1 MLSAFRERLVRF
13 FTAVGEATLLT
24 LRAIWFLLRKP
35 PKAEHLI
42 KQLSYVGAE
51 TLPVVLVTS
60 FFSGGV
66 IVVETY
72 STFHR
77 FSAEYLLGAVVA
89 ISMARELGPVL
100 TALMVVARVGSAMTA
115 QIGTMKITEQIDALR
130 VLAVNPVRYLV
141 SPRIFAAVVSLPLL
155 TIVADVVG
163 IFGGWFVAVKLF
175 GVNEYLFWQKMRDI
189 VEFYDFLGGLIKAAV
204 FGLIIAA
211 VSCYFGFA
219 TRGGAEGVG
228 RATTASVV
236 TSSML
241 ILIVDYFLSALIY

>member
-1 MLSAFRERLVRF
+1 MFVPLKGKLESF

-24 LRAIWFLLRKP
+24 LSAVWFLIRKP
-35 PKAEHLI
+35 PKLEHFL
-42 KQLSYVGAE
+42 KQLSYIGAE

-77 FSAEYLLGAVVA
+77 FNAEYLLGAVVA

-141 SPRIFAAVVSLPLL
+141 SPRLVASVLSLPLL

-175 GVNEYLFWQKMRDI
+175 GVNDYLFWQKMKDI
-189 VEFYDFLGGLIKAAV
+189 VEIHDFLGGLYKAAI

-219 TRGGAEGVG
+219 AKGGAEGVG
-228 RATTASVV
+228 RATTTSVV

-241 ILIVDYFLSALIY
+241 ILIVDYFLSALIF

>member
-1 MLSAFRERLVRF
+1 MFLPFWSRIISF
-13 FTAVGEATLLT
+13 FNAVGEATLLAFYG
-24 LRAIWFLLRKP
+24 LWFLIKKP
-35 PKAEHLI
+35 PKLEHFF
-42 KQLSYVGAE
+42 KQLSYIGAE
-51 TLPVVLVTS
+51 TLSVVAVTS

-77 FSAEYLLGAVVA
+77 FNAEYLLGAVVA

-141 SPRIFAAVVSLPLL
+141 SPRLAAATVSLPLL
-155 TIVADVVG
+155 TIVADVIG
-163 IFGGWFVAVKLF
+163 IFGGWFVAVQLF
-175 GVNEYLFWQKMRDI
+175 GVNEYLFWQKMKDI
-189 VEFYDFLGGLIKAAV
+189 VELHDFLGGIYKSVV
-204 FGLIIAA
+204 FGFLIAV

-219 TRGGAEGVG
+219 TKGGAEGVG
-228 RATTASVV
+228 KSTTAAVV
-236 TSSML
+236 TASML
-241 ILIVDYFLSALIY
+241 VLIVDYFLSALIF

>member
-1 MLSAFRERLVRF
+1 MSFSPKSFLLSF
-13 FTAVGEATLLT
+13 FNAVGEATLLA
-24 LRAIWFLLRKP
+24 LWSVWFLFKKP
-35 PKAEHLI
+35 PKLEHFI
-42 KQLSYVGAE
+42 KQLSYIGAE

-77 FSAEYLLGAVVA
+77 FNAEYLLGAVVA

-130 VLAVNPVRYLV
+130 VLAVNPIRYLAT
-141 SPRIFAAVVSLPLL
+141 PRVVASTLSLPLL

-163 IFGGWFVAVKLF
+163 IFGGWFVAVKIF
-175 GVNEYLFWQKMRDI
+175 GVNDYLFWQKMRDI
-189 VEFYDFLGGLIKAAV
+189 VELHDFLGGLYKATV
-204 FGLIIAA
+204 FGFLIAV

-219 TRGGAEGVG
+219 TKGGTEGVG
-228 RATTASVV
+228 KATTTSVV

-241 ILIVDYFLSALIY
+241 VLIVDYFLSALIF

>member
-1 MLSAFRERLVRF
+1 MFSRLKKLFDDF
-13 FTAVGEATLLT
+13 FTSVGEATLL
-24 LRAIWFLLRKP
+24 LLQAVWFLFKKP
-35 PKAEHLI
+35 PKLEHFVN
-42 KQLSYVGAE
+42 QLAYIGAE

-77 FSAEYLLGAVVA
+77 FHAEYLLGAVVA

-100 TALMVVARVGSAMTA
+100 TSLMVVARVGSAMTA

-130 VLAVNPVRYLV
+130 VLAVNPVGYLV
-141 SPRIFAAVVSLPLL
+141 TPRLVASLISVPLL
-155 TIVADVVG
+155 TVVADVTG

-175 GVNEYLFWQKMRDI
+175 GVNDYLFWQKMKDI
-189 VEFYDFLGGLIKAAV
+189 VELHDFLGGIYKAAV
-204 FGLIIAA
+204 FGVIIAT

-219 TRGGAEGVG
+219 TKGGAQGVG
-228 RATTASVV
+228 KATTSSVV

>member
-1 MLSAFRERLVRF
+1 MALQGL
-13 FTAVGEATLLT
+13 
-24 LRAIWFLLRKP
+24 WFLFKKP
-35 PKAEHLI
+35 PKLEHFV
-42 KQLSYVGAE
+42 KQLSYIGAE
-51 TLPVVLVTS
+51 TLPVVVVTS

-77 FSAEYLLGAVVA
+77 FNAESLLGAVVA

-130 VLAVNPVRYLV
+130 VLAVNPIRYLV
-141 SPRIFAAVVSLPLL
+141 TPRLVASTVSLPLL
-155 TIVADVVG
+155 TILADVIG

-175 GVNEYLFWQKMRDI
+175 GVNDYLFWQKMRDI
-189 VEFYDFLGGLIKAAV
+189 VELHDFLGGLYKATV
-204 FGLIIAA
+204 FGFLIAT

-219 TRGGAEGVG
+219 AKGGAEGVG

-236 TSSML
+236 VSSML
-241 ILIVDYFLSALIY
+241 VLIVDYFLSALIF

>member
-1 MLSAFRERLVRF
+1 M
-13 FTAVGEATLLT
+13 
-24 LRAIWFLLRKP
+24 IKKP
-35 PKAEHLI
+35 PKLEHII
-42 KQLSYVGAE
+42 KQIAYIGAE

-77 FSAEYLLGAVVA
+77 FNADYLLGAVVA
-89 ISMARELGPVL
+89 LSLARELGPVL

-130 VLAVNPVRYLV
+130 VLAVNPVRYLI
-141 SPRIFAAVVSLPLL
+141 SPRLFASTVSLPLL

-175 GVNEYLFWQKMRDI
+175 GVNDFLFWQKMRDL
-189 VEFYDFLGGLIKAAV
+189 VAFYDFFAGLVKATV
-204 FGLIIAA
+204 FGFLIAA

-219 TRGGAEGVG
+219 TEGGTQGVG
-228 RATTASVV
+228 RATTSSVV
-236 TSSML
+236 VSSML
-241 ILIVDYFLSALIY
+241 VLIVDYFMSAVLF

>member
-1 MLSAFRERLVRF
+1 MVIPFGERIIGF
-13 FTAVGEATLLT
+13 FQAVGEATLLA
-24 LRAIWFLLRKP
+24 LQAVWFLFKKP
-35 PKAEHLI
+35 PKLEHFI
-42 KQLSYVGAE
+42 KQLSYIGAE
-51 TLPVVLVTS
+51 TLPVVAVTS

-77 FSAEYLLGAVVA
+77 FNAESLLGAVVA

-141 SPRIFAAVVSLPLL
+141 TPRLVASTISLPLL

-163 IFGGWFVAVKLF
+163 ILGGWFVAVKIF
-175 GVNEYLFWQKMRDI
+175 GVNDYLFWQKMRDI
-189 VEFYDFLGGLIKAAV
+189 VELHDFLGGLYKATV
-204 FGLIIAA
+204 FGFLIAT

-219 TRGGAEGVG
+219 TTGGTEGVG
-228 RATTASVV
+228 RATTTSVV
-236 TSSML
+236 VSSML
-241 ILIVDYFLSALIY
+241 VLIVDYFLSALIF

>member
-1 MLSAFRERLVRF
+1 MSFFRKFNDF
-13 FTAVGEATLLT
+13 FAAIGEATLLT
-24 LRAIWFLLRKP
+24 LQAIWFLIKKP
-35 PKAEHLI
+35 PKFEHFF
-42 KQLSYVGAE
+42 KQLSFIGSE

-77 FSAEYLLGAVVA
+77 FNAEYLLGAVVA

-130 VLAVNPVRYLV
+130 VLAVNPVRYLI
-141 SPRIFAAVVSLPLL
+141 SPRLLAAVMALPLL
-155 TIVADVVG
+155 SIISDVVG
-163 IFGGWFVAVKLF
+163 IFGGWFVAVKIY
-175 GVNEYLFWQKMRDI
+175 GVNNYLFWQKMKDI
-189 VEFYDFLGGLIKAAV
+189 VELYDFIGGLYKATV
-204 FGLIIAA
+204 FGFLIAA

-219 TRGGAEGVG
+219 TKGGAEGVG

-236 TSSML
+236 TSAML
-241 ILIVDYFLSALIY
+241 VLIVDYFLSAIIF

>member
-1 MLSAFRERLVRF
+1 MFRNLKSFFESF
-13 FTAVGEATLLT
+13 FTSVGEAVILSLQ
-24 LRAIWFLLRKP
+24 AVWFLFRKP
-35 PKAEHLI
+35 PKLEHFF
-42 KQLSYVGAE
+42 KQLSYIGAE

-77 FSAEYLLGAVVA
+77 FHAEYLLGAVVA

-100 TALMVVARVGSAMTA
+100 TSLMVVARVGSAMTA
-115 QIGTMKITEQIDALR
+115 QIGTMKITEQIDALK

-141 SPRIFAAVVSLPLL
+141 TPRITAAVLSVPLL
-155 TIVADVVG
+155 TIVSDVIG

-175 GVNEYLFWQKMRDI
+175 GVNDYLFWQKMKDI
-189 VEFYDFLGGLIKAAV
+189 VELHDFLGGLYKAAV
-204 FGLIIAA
+204 FGFVIAA

-228 RATTASVV
+228 RATTTSVV

-241 ILIVDYFLSALIY
+241 VLILDYFLSAVIY

>member
-1 MLSAFRERLVRF
+1 MF
-13 FTAVGEATLLT
+13 FPLKSKIISFLNGVGEATLLT
-24 LRAIWFLLRKP
+24 LSALWFLIKKP
-35 PKAEHLI
+35 PKLEHLL
-42 KQLSYVGAE
+42 KQLSYIGAE
-51 TLPVVLVTS
+51 TLPVVAVTS

-77 FSAEYLLGAVVA
+77 FNAEYLLGAVVA
-89 ISMARELGPVL
+89 ISLARELGPVL

-141 SPRIFAAVVSLPLL
+141 SPRLAAATISLPLL
-155 TIVADVVG
+155 TIIADVIG

-175 GVNEYLFWQKMRDI
+175 GVNEYLFWQKMKDI
-189 VEFYDFLGGLIKAAV
+189 VELHDFLGGLYKATV
-204 FGLIIAA
+204 FGFLIAA

-219 TRGGAEGVG
+219 TKGGAEGVG
-228 RATTASVV
+228 RATTAAVV
-236 TSSML
+236 TASML
-241 ILIVDYFLSALIY
+241 VLIVDYFLSALIF

>member
-1 MLSAFRERLVRF
+1 MQIPLKEWFVDL
-13 FTAVGEATLLT
+13 FTAVGEATLMALQG
-24 LRAIWFLLRKP
+24 LWFLFKKP
-35 PKAEHLI
+35 PKLEHFV
-42 KQLSYVGAE
+42 KQLSYIGAE
-51 TLPVVLVTS
+51 TLPVVVVTS

-77 FSAEYLLGAVVA
+77 FNAESLLGAVVA

-130 VLAVNPVRYLV
+130 VLAVNPIRYLV
-141 SPRIFAAVVSLPLL
+141 TPRLVASTVSLPLL
-155 TIVADVVG
+155 TILADVIG

-175 GVNEYLFWQKMRDI
+175 GVNDYLFWQKMRDI
-189 VEFYDFLGGLIKAAV
+189 VELHDFLGGLYKATV
-204 FGLIIAA
+204 FGFLIAT

-219 TRGGAEGVG
+219 AKGGAEGVG

-236 TSSML
+236 VSSML
-241 ILIVDYFLSALIY
+241 VLIVDYFLSALIF

>member
-1 MLSAFRERLVRF
+1 MVIPFGERIIGFFR
-13 FTAVGEATLLT
+13 AVGEATLLA
-24 LRAIWFLLRKP
+24 LQALWFLFKKP
-35 PKAEHLI
+35 PKLEHFI
-42 KQLSYVGAE
+42 KQFSYIGAE
-51 TLPVVLVTS
+51 TLPVVAVTS

-77 FSAEYLLGAVVA
+77 FNAESLLGAVVA

-141 SPRIFAAVVSLPLL
+141 TPRLVASTLSLPLL

-163 IFGGWFVAVKLF
+163 ILGGWFVAVKIF
-175 GVNEYLFWQKMRDI
+175 GVNDYLFWQKMRDI
-189 VEFYDFLGGLIKAAV
+189 VELHDFLGGLYKATV
-204 FGLIIAA
+204 FGFLIAT

-219 TRGGAEGVG
+219 TTGGTEGVG

-236 TSSML
+236 VSSML
-241 ILIVDYFLSALIY
+241 VLIVDYFLSALIF

>member
-1 MLSAFRERLVRF
+1 MVIPFGERIIGF
-13 FTAVGEATLLT
+13 FQAVGEATLLA
-24 LRAIWFLLRKP
+24 LQAVWFLFKKP
-35 PKAEHLI
+35 PKLEHFI
-42 KQLSYVGAE
+42 KQLSYIGAE
-51 TLPVVLVTS
+51 TLPVVAVTS

-77 FSAEYLLGAVVA
+77 FNADSLLGAVVA

-141 SPRIFAAVVSLPLL
+141 TPRLVASTISLPLL

-163 IFGGWFVAVKLF
+163 ILGGWFVAVKIF
-175 GVNEYLFWQKMRDI
+175 GVNDYLFWQKMRDI
-189 VEFYDFLGGLIKAAV
+189 VELHDFLGGLYKATV
-204 FGLIIAA
+204 FGFLIAT

-219 TRGGAEGVG
+219 TTGGTEGVG
-228 RATTASVV
+228 RATTTSVV
-236 TSSML
+236 VSSML
-241 ILIVDYFLSALIY
+241 VLIVDYFLSALIF

>member
-1 MLSAFRERLVRF
+1 MSFFRKFNDF
-13 FTAVGEATLLT
+13 FAAIGEATLLT
-24 LRAIWFLLRKP
+24 LQAVWFLIKKP
-35 PKAEHLI
+35 PKLEHFF
-42 KQLSYVGAE
+42 KQLSFIGSE

-77 FSAEYLLGAVVA
+77 FNAEYLLGAVVA

-130 VLAVNPVRYLV
+130 VLAVNPVRYLI
-141 SPRIFAAVVSLPLL
+141 SPRLLAAVMALPLL
-155 TIVADVVG
+155 SIISDVVG
-163 IFGGWFVAVKLF
+163 IFGGWFVAVKIY
-175 GVNEYLFWQKMRDI
+175 GVNNYLFWQKMKDI
-189 VEFYDFLGGLIKAAV
+189 VELYDFIGGLYKATV
-204 FGLIIAA
+204 FGFLIAA

-219 TRGGAEGVG
+219 TKGGAEGVG

-236 TSSML
+236 TSAML
-241 ILIVDYFLSALIY
+241 VLIVDYFLSAIIF

>member
-1 MLSAFRERLVRF
+1 MFVPLKGKLEGF

-24 LRAIWFLLRKP
+24 LSAVWFLVRKP
-35 PKAEHLI
+35 PKLEHFL
-42 KQLSYVGAE
+42 KQLSYIGAE

-77 FSAEYLLGAVVA
+77 FNAEYLLGAVVA

-141 SPRIFAAVVSLPLL
+141 SPRLAASVLSLPLL

-175 GVNEYLFWQKMRDI
+175 GVNDYLFWQKMKDI
-189 VEFYDFLGGLIKAAV
+189 VEIYDFLGGLYKAAV

-219 TRGGAEGVG
+219 TKGGAEGVG

-241 ILIVDYFLSALIY
+241 VLIVDYFLSALIF

>member
-1 MLSAFRERLVRF
+1 MSLFLNKFRNF

-24 LRAIWFLLRKP
+24 LQAVWFLIRKP
-35 PKAEHLI
+35 PKLEHI
-42 KQLSYVGAE
+42 IGQISYIGAE

-77 FSAEYLLGAVVA
+77 FNADYLLGVVVA
-89 ISMARELGPVL
+89 LSMARELGPVL

-141 SPRIFAAVVSLPLL
+141 SPRLFASTFSLPLL

-163 IFGGWFVAVKLF
+163 IFGGWFVAVKLL
-175 GVNEYLFWQKMRDI
+175 GVNDYLFWQKMKDL
-189 VEFYDFLGGLIKAAV
+189 VEFYDFWGGLIKATV
-204 FGLIIAA
+204 FGFLIAA
-211 VSCYFGFA
+211 VSCYFGFY
-219 TRGGAEGVG
+219 TKGGTQGVG
-228 RATTASVV
+228 RATTSAVV
-236 TSSML
+236 VASML
-241 ILIVDYFLSALIY
+241 VLIVDYFLSALIY

>member
-1 MLSAFRERLVRF
+1 MSFFRKFNDF
-13 FTAVGEATLLT
+13 FAAIGEATLLT
-24 LRAIWFLLRKP
+24 LQAIWFLIKKP
-35 PKAEHLI
+35 PKFEHFF
-42 KQLSYVGAE
+42 KQLSFIGSE

-77 FSAEYLLGAVVA
+77 FNAEYLLGAVVA

-130 VLAVNPVRYLV
+130 VLAVNPVRYLI
-141 SPRIFAAVVSLPLL
+141 SPRLLAAVMALPLL
-155 TIVADVVG
+155 SIISDVVG
-163 IFGGWFVAVKLF
+163 IFGGWFVAVKIY
-175 GVNEYLFWQKMRDI
+175 GVNDYLFWQKMKDI
-189 VEFYDFLGGLIKAAV
+189 VELYDFIGGLYKATV
-204 FGLIIAA
+204 FGFLIAA

-219 TRGGAEGVG
+219 TKGGAEGVG

-236 TSSML
+236 TSAML
-241 ILIVDYFLSALIY
+241 VLIVDYFLSAIIF

>member
-1 MLSAFRERLVRF
+1 MSFFRKFNDF
-13 FTAVGEATLLT
+13 FSAVGEATLLT
-24 LRAIWFLLRKP
+24 LQAVWFLIKKP
-35 PKAEHLI
+35 PKFEHFF
-42 KQLSYVGAE
+42 KQLSFIGSE

-77 FSAEYLLGAVVA
+77 FNAEYLLGAVVA

-130 VLAVNPVRYLV
+130 VLAVNPVRYLI
-141 SPRIFAAVVSLPLL
+141 SPRLLAAVMALPLL
-155 TIVADVVG
+155 SIISDVVG
-163 IFGGWFVAVKLF
+163 IFGGWFVAVKIY
-175 GVNEYLFWQKMRDI
+175 GVNDYLFWQKMKDI
-189 VEFYDFLGGLIKAAV
+189 VELYDFIGGLYKATV
-204 FGLIIAA
+204 FGFLIAA

-219 TRGGAEGVG
+219 TKGGAEGVG

-236 TSSML
+236 TSAML
-241 ILIVDYFLSALIY
+241 VLIVDYFLSAIIF

>member
-1 MLSAFRERLVRF
+1 MVIPFGERIIGFFR
-13 FTAVGEATLLT
+13 AVGEATLLA
-24 LRAIWFLLRKP
+24 LQALWFLFKKP
-35 PKAEHLI
+35 PKLEHFI
-42 KQLSYVGAE
+42 KQLSYIGAE
-51 TLPVVLVTS
+51 TLPVVAVTS

-77 FSAEYLLGAVVA
+77 FNAESLLGAVVA

-141 SPRIFAAVVSLPLL
+141 TPRLVASTLSLPLL

-163 IFGGWFVAVKLF
+163 ILGGWFVAVKIF
-175 GVNEYLFWQKMRDI
+175 GVNDYLFWQKMRDI
-189 VEFYDFLGGLIKAAV
+189 VELHDFLGGLYKATV
-204 FGLIIAA
+204 FGFLIAT

-219 TRGGAEGVG
+219 TTGGTEGVG

-236 TSSML
+236 VSSML
-241 ILIVDYFLSALIY
+241 VLIVDYFLSALIF

>member
-1 MLSAFRERLVRF
+1 MSFSPKNFLLSF
-13 FTAVGEATLLT
+13 FNAVGEATLLA
-24 LRAIWFLLRKP
+24 LWSVWFLFKKP
-35 PKAEHLI
+35 PKLEHFI
-42 KQLSYVGAE
+42 KQLSYIGAE
-51 TLPVVLVTS
+51 TLPVVVVTS

-77 FSAEYLLGAVVA
+77 FNAEYLLGAVVA

-130 VLAVNPVRYLV
+130 VLAVNPIRYLAT
-141 SPRIFAAVVSLPLL
+141 PRVVAATLSLPLL

-163 IFGGWFVAVKLF
+163 IFGGWFVAVKIF
-175 GVNEYLFWQKMRDI
+175 GVNDYLFWQKMRDI
-189 VEFYDFLGGLIKAAV
+189 VELHDFLGGLYKATV
-204 FGLIIAA
+204 FGFLIAV

-219 TRGGAEGVG
+219 TKGGTEGVG
-228 RATTASVV
+228 KATTTSVV

-241 ILIVDYFLSALIY
+241 VLIVDYFLSALIF

>member
-1 MLSAFRERLVRF
+1 MSFLINF
-13 FTAVGEATLLT
+13 FNAVGEATLLA
-24 LRAIWFLLRKP
+24 LWSVWFLFKKP
-35 PKAEHLI
+35 PKLEHFI
-42 KQLSYVGAE
+42 KQLSYIGAE
-51 TLPVVLVTS
+51 TLPVVVVTS

-77 FSAEYLLGAVVA
+77 FNAEYLLGAVVA

-130 VLAVNPVRYLV
+130 VLAVNPIRYLAT
-141 SPRIFAAVVSLPLL
+141 PRVVAATISLPLL
-155 TIVADVVG
+155 TILADVIG

-175 GVNEYLFWQKMRDI
+175 GVNDYLFWQKMKDI
-189 VEFYDFLGGLIKAAV
+189 VELHDFLGGLYKATV
-204 FGLIIAA
+204 FGFLIAV
-211 VSCYFGFA
+211 VSCYYGFS
-219 TRGGAEGVG
+219 TKGGTEGVG

-241 ILIVDYFLSALIY
+241 VLIVDYFLSALIF

>member
-1 MLSAFRERLVRF
+1 
-13 FTAVGEATLLT
+13 
-24 LRAIWFLLRKP
+24 
-35 PKAEHLI
+35 
-42 KQLSYVGAE
+42 
-51 TLPVVLVTS
+51 VLVTS

-77 FSAEYLLGAVVA
+77 FNAEYLLGAVVA

-130 VLAVNPVRYLV
+130 VLAVNPVRYLI
-141 SPRIFAAVVSLPLL
+141 SPRLLAAVIALPILS
-155 TIVADVVG
+155 IISDVVG
-163 IFGGWFVAVKLF
+163 IFGGWFVAVKIY
-175 GVNEYLFWQKMRDI
+175 GVNDYLFWQKMKDI
-189 VEFYDFLGGLIKAAV
+189 VELYDFMGGLYKATF
-204 FGLIIAA
+204 FGFLIAA

-219 TRGGAEGVG
+219 TKGGAEGVG

-236 TSSML
+236 TSAML
-241 ILIVDYFLSALIY
+241 VLIVDYFLSAIIF

>member
-1 MLSAFRERLVRF
+1 MF
-13 FTAVGEATLLT
+13 FPLRSKIISFLNGVGEATLLT
-24 LRAIWFLLRKP
+24 LSALWFLIKKP
-35 PKAEHLI
+35 PKLEHLL
-42 KQLSYVGAE
+42 KQLSYIGAE
-51 TLPVVLVTS
+51 TLPVVAVTS

-77 FSAEYLLGAVVA
+77 FNAEYLLGAVVA
-89 ISMARELGPVL
+89 ISLARELGPVL

-141 SPRIFAAVVSLPLL
+141 SPRLAAATISLPLL
-155 TIVADVVG
+155 TIIADVIG

-175 GVNEYLFWQKMRDI
+175 GVNEYLFWQKMKDI
-189 VEFYDFLGGLIKAAV
+189 VELHDFLGGLYKATV
-204 FGLIIAA
+204 FGFLIAA

-219 TRGGAEGVG
+219 TKGGAEGVG
-228 RATTASVV
+228 RATTAAVV
-236 TSSML
+236 TASML
-241 ILIVDYFLSALIY
+241 VLIVDYFLSALIF